1 MYDGANHL
9 TTTASATAP
18 PFPKAVAVAPHL
30 SRSRSVRSTL
40 RRPDQPEDATPPA
53 RAAAAASTDIQPRY
67 AWVVMG
73 NLWGMDLV
81 NTFVFISIGV
91 LIPIWREDLGMT
103 PLQAGLMGSA
113 GFMGFGLMALP
124 ASIWLTRYNPRLV
137 TLLSALGM
145 GAAALLHVIA
155 PTVEV
160 LLAARFCFVVLA
172 VCRIQMQVIFI
183 QQWFRARLYAV
194 VNGLDFGNRSIG
206 QMAGTM
212 VTPVLVSLLGGWR
225 QVHLVMAVAIVA
237 LSAVWLFAGRERRR
251 TQAEGGPAPQVG
263 NPAGVLKRHKVL
275 WLVAGCQMGAAVAF
289 ASFITFYP
297 TYALEK
303 LNISLTAAGLLMA
316 AFSMGGIVGSV
327 FAGALSEL
335 IGRRKP
341 FIWVPGLV
349 LPAAY
354 LALLMMDSFAPA
366 FLLLFLAGMCAM
378 AVPPILATI
387 PLDMQLPPREVAVA
401 LGLVRTLFPIG
412 ATIGPLLVG
421 LLQEITNSW
430 FVGLCVV
437 SPMAL
442 TLLIGGRFL
451 PETGGRGRAR

>member
-1 MYDGANHL
+1 MR
-9 TTTASATAP
+9 P
-18 PFPKAVAVAPHL
+18 
-30 SRSRSVRSTL
+30 
-40 RRPDQPEDATPPA
+40 PDQPEYATPPSGA
-53 RAAAAASTDIQPRY
+53 TAALDRQPRY
-67 AWVVMG
+67 AWVVMN

-81 NTFVFISIGV
+81 NTLVFMSIGV

-103 PLQAGLMGSA
+103 AVQAGLMGSA

-124 ASIWLTRYNPRLV
+124 ASIWLTRYNPKLV
-137 TLLSALGM
+137 TLASAFGM
-145 GAAALLHVIA
+145 GAAALLHAVA

-160 LLAARFCFVVLA
+160 LLAARFTFVVMA

-183 QQWFRARLYAV
+183 QQWFMARLYAV
-194 VNGLDFGNRSIG
+194 VNGLDFSIRSIG

-225 QVHLVMAVAIVA
+225 EVHLLMAAAMLAMLV
-237 LSAVWLFAGRERRR
+237 VWMFAGRQRLR

-263 NPAGVLKRHKVL
+263 NPAGVLRRQKVL
-275 WLVAGCQMGAAVAF
+275 WMVAGCQMGAAFAF

-297 TYALEK
+297 TYAIDK
-303 LNISLTAAGLLMA
+303 LDISLEAAGLLMG
-316 AFSMGGIVGSV
+316 AFPIGGIAGSMA
-327 FAGALSEL
+327 AGILSGM

-349 LPAAY
+349 LPPTY
-354 LALLMMDSFAPA
+354 LALLMVDSYLAA
-366 FLLLFLAGMCAM
+366 YALLFVAGMCAM

-387 PLDMQLPPREVAVA
+387 PLDMRLPPREVAVT

-412 ATIGPLLVG
+412 ATMGPLLVG
-421 LLQEITNSW
+421 FILEDTGSL
-430 FVGLCVV
+430 FLGLALA

-442 TLLIGGRFL
+442 TLLVGGRFI
-451 PETGGRGRAR
+451 PETGGRGRAG

>member
-1 MYDGANHL
+1 MMGQSDAGDGAEP
-9 TTTASATAP
+9 TAASTGCPANLSSRPQRTNLSA
-18 PFPKAVAVAPHL
+18 L
-30 SRSRSVRSTL
+30 
-40 RRPDQPEDATPPA
+40 DQPDDAA
-53 RAAAAASTDIQPRY
+53 RPVTAQAAASERQPFY
-67 AWVVMG
+67 AWVVMS

-81 NTFVFISIGV
+81 NTFVFMSIGV
-91 LIPIWREDLGMT
+91 LIPIWTDDLGMT

-124 ASIWLTRYNPRLV
+124 ASIWLTRFNPRLI

-145 GAAALLHVIA
+145 GATAMLHAVA
-155 PTVEV
+155 PTVEI
-160 LLAARFCFVVLA
+160 LLAARFTFVMFA

-194 VNGLDFGNRSIG
+194 VNGFDFGIRSIG

-212 VTPVLVSLLGGWR
+212 VTPALVSLLNGWR
-225 QVHLVMAVAIVA
+225 EVHVAMAGAMVA

-263 NPAGVLKRHKVL
+263 NPAGALRRHKVL
-275 WLVAGCQMGAAVAF
+275 WLVAGCQMGAAAAF
-289 ASFITFYP
+289 ASFMTFYP

-303 LNISLTAAGLLMA
+303 LGISLAAAGLLMA
-316 AFSMGGIVGSV
+316 AFPIGGIVGSV
-327 FAGALSEL
+327 FGGALSTF

-341 FIWVPGLV
+341 FIWLPGLI

-354 LALLMMDSFAPA
+354 IGLLMMDSFAPA
-366 FLLLFLAGMCAM
+366 FLLLFVAGMCAM

-387 PLDMQLPPREVAVA
+387 PLDMNLPPREVAVA
-401 LGLVRTLFPIG
+401 LGLVRTLFPLG
-412 ATIGPLLVG
+412 ATTGPLLVG
-421 LLQEITNSW
+421 LLQETTGSLFI
-430 FVGLCVV
+430 GLCVL

-442 TLLIGGRFL
+442 TLLVGGRML
-451 PETGGRGRAR
+451 PETGSRGRGG